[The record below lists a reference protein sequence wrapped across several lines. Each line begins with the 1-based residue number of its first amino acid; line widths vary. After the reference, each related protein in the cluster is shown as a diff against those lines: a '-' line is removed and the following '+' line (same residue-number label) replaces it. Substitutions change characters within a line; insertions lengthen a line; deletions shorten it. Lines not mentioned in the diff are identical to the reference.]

1 MKNYQQ
7 YSKRQIKCMF
17 MLLNF
22 GAISISFTNGD
33 RIITE
38 GNGYFELVLY
48 GKGSVGLFDNTVVGL
63 ACLLDERTRII
74 YEKKI
79 SRQKFT

>member
-1 MKNYQQ
+1 
-7 YSKRQIKCMF
+7 MF

-22 GAISISFTNGD
+22 NAVSIHFTNGD
-33 RIITE
+33 RIVTE
-38 GNGYFELVLY
+38 GNGYFELIMR
-48 GKGSVGLFDNTVVGL
+48 GKGSVGMYDNTVVGL